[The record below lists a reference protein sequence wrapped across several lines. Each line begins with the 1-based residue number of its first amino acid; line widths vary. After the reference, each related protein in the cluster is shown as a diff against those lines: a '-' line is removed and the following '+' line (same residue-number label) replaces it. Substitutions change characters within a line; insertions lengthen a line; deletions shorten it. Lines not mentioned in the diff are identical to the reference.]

1 MPGGRRVLLAGESW
15 VTHSIHTKGFDSFTT
30 TSYHEGA
37 DDLRAALGAGGFD
50 VEYLPNHLAP
60 TAFPPT
66 AEELDRFG
74 CVILSDIGSNTLLL
88 APATFDQGRA
98 TPHRLRLLRE
108 YVERGGGLI
117 MVGGYLTFQ
126 GIEGKGR
133 WAGTDVEA
141 VLPVTLQTVD
151 DRVERPDGVA
161 PRVVAE
167 HPTVRGIDA
176 EWPVVL
182 GYNRVTARPE
192 ATVVATV
199 GEDVF
204 LAVRRVGRGRTV
216 AYTTDCGPHWCP
228 TGFVQW
234 DGYARIWRQLAGWAA
249 GDG

>member
-1 MPGGRRVLLAGESW
+1 MAAGRRVLIAGESW
-15 VTHSIHTKGFDSFTT
+15 VTHSIHQKGFDSFTT
-30 TSYHEGA
+30 TAYHEGA
-37 DDLRAALGAGGFD
+37 DDLRAALEDGGLAVDF
-50 VEYLPNHLAP
+50 LPNHLAP
-60 TAFPPT
+60 SGFPQS
-66 AEELDRFG
+66 ADALDAYA
-74 CVILSDIGSNTLLL
+74 CVILSDIGTNTLLL
-88 APATFDQGRA
+88 HPATFDRGRA

-141 VLPVTLQTVD
+141 VLPVTLRTVD

-167 HPTVRGIDA
+167 HPTVRGIGGA
-176 EWPVVL
+176 WPVVL
-182 GYNRVTARPE
+182 GYNRATARPD

-199 GEDVF
+199 DEDVF
-204 LAVRRVGRGRTV
+204 LAVREVGRGRTV

-228 TGFVQW
+228 TEFVRW
-234 DGYARIWRQLAGWAA
+234 DAYARLWQQLAGWAA
-249 GDG
+249 GAE